1 MHELGIVFSILD
13 AVEKV
18 GRENRLRRVSSVTL
32 ELGEVSGVL
41 DAYLQ
46 DCWKW
51 AAARSDL
58 LRDAVLRAEALPA
71 VTRCQDCG
79 AAYPTVA
86 YGRICPA
93 CRSGNT
99 ALVTGNEINIKEIE
113 AC

>member
-1 MHELGIVFSILD
+1 MHELGIVFSIIG

-41 DAYLQ
+41 DRYLQ

-58 LRDAVLRAEALPA
+58 LRGAALRTETLPA
-71 VTRCQDCG
+71 VTRCGDCG
-79 AAYPTVA
+79 NAYSTVA
-86 YGRICPA
+86 YGRLCPA
-93 CRSGNT
+93 CGSENT
-99 ALVTGNEINIKEIE
+99 ALAAGDEINIKEIE